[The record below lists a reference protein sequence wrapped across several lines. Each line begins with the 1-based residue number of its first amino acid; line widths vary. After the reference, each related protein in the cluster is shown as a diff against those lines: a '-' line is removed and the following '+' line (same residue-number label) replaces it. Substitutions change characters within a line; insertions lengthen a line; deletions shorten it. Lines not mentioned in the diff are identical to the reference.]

1 MKINSSLKTRS
12 AASFFTFSSARLS
25 VFAVALLSLVSFSI
39 GQAQTAW
46 VDQTF
51 TDYTPGATL
60 NTTLSPTLITNVGTP
75 TLYTTITN
83 DSGNNMARYQKTT
96 TTTNGSQV
104 MFAFSPTNEM
114 TARVSGYVSFKIKQ
128 NVNTSIPTASTFDVR
143 IGNNDITNSTTSN
156 AKGFVGVY
164 FYQSTSS
171 NNIQIKSSSTTI
183 TNTSYTNSTTYP
195 KVQIWFNDSDTAP
208 MPYTTPSGVSTNLS
222 TNSFVVYFGTT
233 LMTPSASGTPLS
245 GASGASLNIGKI
257 GFSTASTGAIDFN
270 FDDVYAAGSAPAV
283 ASIPI
288 TSLTATSA
296 MNQYPF
302 SFPVLADG
310 ATSYSASGLPNGL
323 SINSETGVISGTP
336 NVSNVTAVF
345 NATINVS
352 GPGGVTGTGPL
363 AITVNPYLASAP
375 AIDPITATASGNAS
389 VTFNYQIIASNT
401 PRSYALAS
409 GTLPGGLTLNTITG
423 LISGV
428 PTAPT
433 PDGGTTVTLT
443 AENPSG
449 TSSEQ
454 TLTISIGIAPP
465 NIFTGSNPSLNT
477 TSSWS
482 LGTTPTSTSNPG
494 SYTDLVFSSSVY
506 PLTTTSANVFGKS
519 WNVTNGSSYT
529 FSSVNIAQTTFKI
542 GNNNPVVTPFYNS
555 VAASNDVL
563 VYLTNGS
570 SVTFSPSNTTVGA
583 PASIVSLYNSGSLE
597 IGSGS
602 VLNIKASLVDDGK
615 RSITKKGAG
624 TLILG
629 TSNTYRG
636 GTIVEAGIVNADGV
650 NALGTGA
657 VTVSGGT
664 LNIAQS
670 NAYEGITTLSSGNL
684 VVNNSQGLGTEAMTL
699 AGGTLANTVDLDL
712 SHIILVP
719 TTSGSITFD
728 KLDGSK
734 TTINGATTLNVA
746 SQTTLSTYTLAGNSD
761 TNNLVTKQGLGTL
774 WLRGGGAPTVM
785 GGWRVEAGTLYVSTT
800 ASTGTGT
807 GTVTMAGGNLK
818 FSKGVSSTGTYTG
831 QGQDTAL
838 QVLADTTITLDPN
851 PLTLASNNTV
861 SFTNLIAGQQTIY
874 VVKGDL
880 TKSSATDVGYTDP
893 LITFSQASLS
903 GSATTFDVA
912 ANVQTTL
919 QAATGLGGVTKT
931 GSGKLTLAN
940 NNGLYAAKATATLT
954 SDAVTSI
961 AVTYSGDSSYLYTTA
976 PVVTIAA
983 PASGTTATATAILT
997 DGLVTS
1003 LTIDNGGTGY
1013 TSAPNVNIA
1022 SPAPV
1027 PNSYSGATTINAGT
1041 LALSGSHASGLA
1053 FATTSVLETALVSSN
1068 SPTTTRAIAF
1078 ATDSKVR
1085 PVGIPTDAS
1094 YTLVT
1099 AAEGITGTPVLETP
1113 ITGYSLVI
1121 EGNSLKLNAGT
1132 SDTTP
1137 PVITVLGANPVTV
1150 AQGSVY
1156 SDAGAT
1162 TDDGSAVTANIPASI
1177 TSTVGSK
1184 TVTYNSVDAS
1194 GNNATQ
1200 KTRTVNVT
1208 DQTVPVLA
1216 LNGANPLSVSWG
1228 SVFTDPGASFTDN
1241 VDASKTVISLN
1252 TVDTSKVGST
1262 ILTYSAVDAGGNAAV
1277 NVTRTVTVTLAN
1289 GGTTVGADGLS
1300 DLMRYALGG
1309 TSPSSKVELPTV
1321 AVTSTTLTM
1330 NALIRIDDLKVSV
1343 VGIYGLVPGSWVTG
1357 SPITGVAS
1365 SSQAGA
1371 VAGVTQR
1378 QDFSVLRGTDSKKF
1392 MYLKATQ
1399 AP

>member
-1 MKINSSLKTRS
+1 
-12 AASFFTFSSARLS
+12 
-25 VFAVALLSLVSFSI
+25 
-39 GQAQTAW
+39 
-46 VDQTF
+46 
-51 TDYTPGATL
+51 
-60 NTTLSPTLITNVGTP
+60 
-75 TLYTTITN
+75 
-83 DSGNNMARYQKTT
+83 
-96 TTTNGSQV
+96 
-104 MFAFSPTNEM
+104 
-114 TARVSGYVSFKIKQ
+114 
-128 NVNTSIPTASTFDVR
+128 
-143 IGNNDITNSTTSN
+143 
-156 AKGFVGVY
+156 
-164 FYQSTSS
+164 
-171 NNIQIKSSSTTI
+171 
-183 TNTSYTNSTTYP
+183 
-195 KVQIWFNDSDTAP
+195 
-208 MPYTTPSGVSTNLS
+208 
-222 TNSFVVYFGTT
+222 
-233 LMTPSASGTPLS
+233 
-245 GASGASLNIGKI
+245 
-257 GFSTASTGAIDFN
+257 
-270 FDDVYAAGSAPAV
+270 
-283 ASIPI
+283 
-288 TSLTATSA
+288 

-302 SFPVLADG
+302 SFALLADG
-310 ATSYSASGLPNGL
+310 ATSYSATGLPNGL
-323 SINSETGVISGTP
+323 SIDPTTGVISGAP
-336 NVSNVTAVF
+336 DVSNVTAVF

-352 GPGGVTGTGPL
+352 GVGGVTGTGPL
-363 AITVNPYLASAP
+363 AITLNRYPASAP
-375 AIDPITATASGNAS
+375 VITPSTATASGNAS

-401 PRSYALAS
+401 PRSYAIAS
-409 GTLPGGLTLNTITG
+409 GTLPAGLTLNTANG
-423 LISGV
+423 LISGI
-428 PTAPT
+428 PTAIT

-449 TSSEQ
+449 PSLEQ

-477 TSSWS
+477 SSSWS
-482 LGTTPTSTSNPG
+482 LGSTPTASANPG

-506 PLTTTSANVFGKS
+506 PLTTTSGNVFGKS
-519 WNVTNGSSYT
+519 WNVTNGNNYT
-529 FSSVNIAQTTFKI
+529 FSSVSSAQTSFKV
-542 GNNNPVVTPFYNS
+542 GNNNPAVTPFYNS

-570 SVTFSPSNTTVGA
+570 SLTFLPTNTNVTVADSV
-583 PASIVSLYNSGSLE
+583 VSLYNSGSLE
-597 IGSGS
+597 IGTNS
-602 VLNIKASLVDDGK
+602 VLNIKASLIEGSGT
-615 RSITKKGAG
+615 RSITKTGAG
-624 TLILG
+624 TLILD
-629 TSNTYRG
+629 TNNTYRG
-636 GTIVEAGIVNADGV
+636 GTTLQAGILSVNNSGG
-650 NALGTGA
+650 LGTG
-657 VTVSGGT
+657 
-664 LNIAQS
+664 
-670 NAYEGITTLSSGNL
+670 
-684 VVNNSQGLGTEAMTL
+684 AMTL

-719 TTSGSITFD
+719 TTSGSINFD
-728 KLDGSK
+728 KPSGST

-746 SQTTLSTYTLAGNSD
+746 NQTTLSTYTLAGNSD
-761 TNNLVTKQGLGTL
+761 TNNLVTKKGLGTL
-774 WLRGGGAPTVM
+774 WLRGGGATTVM

-800 ASTGTGT
+800 ASSGTGT

-818 FSKGVSSTGTYTG
+818 FSKGVGSTGLYSG
-831 QGQDTAL
+831 HGQDTAL

-851 PLTLASNNTV
+851 SATLASNNTV
-861 SFTNLIAGQQTIY
+861 SFTNLIAGQQTIH
-874 VVKGDL
+874 VAKGES
-880 TKSSATDVGYTDP
+880 TKSSATEVGYTDP
-893 LITFSQASLS
+893 LITFAQASLS

-912 ANVQTTL
+912 TNVQTTL
-919 QAATGLGGVTKT
+919 QAATGSGGVTKT

-940 NNGLYAAKATATLT
+940 NNSLYAAKATATLT
-954 SDAVTSI
+954 SDVVTSI
-961 AVTYSGDSSYLYTTA
+961 AVTYSGDSSHLYTTA

-1003 LTIDNGGTGY
+1003 VAVVDGGTGY
-1013 TSAPNVNIA
+1013 TSAPTVNIA

-1041 LALSGSHASGLA
+1041 LALSGSLSSSLA
-1053 FATTSVLETALVSSN
+1053 FAATSVLETALVSSN
-1068 SPTTTRAIAF
+1068 SATTTSTIAF
-1078 ATDSKVR
+1078 ASGAKVR
-1085 PVGIPTDAS
+1085 PVGDPTPPS

-1099 AAEGITGTPVLETP
+1099 AAGGITGNPALETL

-1137 PVITVLGANPVTV
+1137 PVITVLGANPLTV

-1156 SDAGAT
+1156 TDAGAS

-1184 TVTYNSVDAS
+1184 TVTYDSVDAA
-1194 GNNATQ
+1194 GNHATQ
-1200 KTRTVNVT
+1200 KTRTVIVT
-1208 DQTVPVLA
+1208 DQTAPVLA

-1228 SVFTDPGASFTDN
+1228 GVFTDPGASFTDN

-1289 GGTTVGADGLS
+1289 GGATVGTDGLS

-1343 VGIYGLVPGSWVTG
+1343 VGIYGLAPGTWVTG
-1357 SPITGVAS
+1357 SPITGVPS
-1365 SSQAGA
+1365 SNQTGA

-1378 QDFSVLRGTDSKKF
+1378 QDFSVSRGTDSKKF

>member
-1 MKINSSLKTRS
+1 MKTMKINPSLKTRS
-12 AASFFTFSSARLS
+12 SASFFNFSLARSS
-25 VFAVALLSLVSFSI
+25 VFAVALLSLVSFSS
-39 GQAQTAW
+39 GYADEWLNETFEQYTVASPATA
-46 VDQTF
+46 
-51 TDYTPGATL
+51 P
-60 NTTLSPTLITNVGTP
+60 TTVLSPLLQFISTGTTVVGTP
-75 TLYTTITN
+75 
-83 DSGNNMARYQKTT
+83 GNQMCRYYK
-96 TTTNGSQV
+96 
-104 MFAFSPTNEM
+104 PTS
-114 TARVSGYVSFKIKQ
+114 TALTSASHQYSLSAANATPRPQGFFSFKIVQNTPPSPAVASSEFYLRLGSNDNTKMSGSGTAFIDFRFSPSVAAATTCAFSVRSGANIQ
-128 NVNTSIPTASTFDVR
+128 NVITTVSATA
-143 IGNNDITNSTTSN
+143 
-156 AKGFVGVY
+156 
-164 FYQSTSS
+164 QST
-171 NNIQIKSSSTTI
+171 IKTWY
-183 TNTSYTNSTTYP
+183 NTGP
-195 KVQIWFNDSDTAP
+195 VG
-208 MPYTTPSGVSTNLS
+208 MPYTDPAGAAQTLS
-222 TNSFVVYFGTT
+222 AGSYVCYVNNVLASS
-233 LMTPSASGTPLS
+233 SASGTALVPS
-245 GASGASLNIGKI
+245 VTTGGTTTATTIGKI
-257 GFSTASTGAIDFN
+257 SFQSGSSVAVDFSIDDLYAGDTAP
-270 FDDVYAAGSAPAV
+270 VLAAL
-283 ASIPI
+283 PI
-288 TSLTATSA
+288 TSATTASA
-296 MNQYPF
+296 MVGYPF
-302 SFPVLADG
+302 TFQVLSDATTYG
-310 ATSYSASGLPNGL
+310 ATSLPGGL
-323 SINSETGVISGTP
+323 SINPTSGLITGTP
-336 NVSNVTAVF
+336 TTA
-345 NATINVS
+345 
-352 GPGGVTGTGPL
+352 GPSTAALSVANGAGVTGSGNL
-363 AITVNPYLASAP
+363 EITVAAAP
-375 AIDPITATASGNAS
+375 TSIPVMSGATTASGNVS
-389 VTFNYQIIASNT
+389 VPFSYQIVASNT
-401 PRSYALAS
+401 PRSYTATS
-409 GTLPGGLTLNTITG
+409 LPGGLTLDPAKG
-423 LISGV
+423 LISGT
-428 PTAPT
+428 PTT
-433 PDGGTTVTLT
+433 VGDTTVTLT
-443 AENPSG
+443 AENPAG
-449 TSSEQ
+449 PSSSRD
-454 TLTISIGIAPP
+454 LTISIGISPP
-465 NIFTGSNPSLNT
+465 NIFTGSNASLNNAP
-477 TSSWS
+477 SWS
-482 LGTTPTSTSNPG
+482 LGSTPTAAANAG

-506 PLTTTSANVFGKS
+506 PLTTTSGNVFGKS

-529 FSSVNIAQTTFKI
+529 FSSVNTNLTTFKI

-555 VAASNDVL
+555 VAASNNVL

-570 SVTFSPSNTTVGA
+570 SLTFSPSNTTVGA
-583 PASIVSLYNSGSLE
+583 PASQVSLYNSGSLE

-602 VLNIKASLVDDGK
+602 VLNIKASLIDDGK
-615 RSITKKGAG
+615 RSITKKGVG

-670 NAYEGITTLSSGNL
+670 NAYTGITTLSSGNL

-712 SHIILVP
+712 GHIVVTNTI
-719 TTSGSITFD
+719 SGSITFD
-728 KLDGSK
+728 KLIGS
-734 TTINGATTLNVA
+734 TTIINGATTLNVA
-746 SQTTLSTYTLAGNSD
+746 NQTTLSTHTLAGNSD
-761 TNNLVTKQGLGTL
+761 TNNLVTKRGLGTL

-785 GGWRVEAGTLYVSTT
+785 GGWLVEAGTLYVSTT

-818 FSKGVSSTGTYTG
+818 FSKGVSSKGEYTG

-912 ANVQTTL
+912 TNVQTTL

-940 NNGLYAAKATATLT
+940 NTSLYAAKATATLT

-961 AVTYSGDSSYLYTTA
+961 AVTYSGDSSHLYTTA

-1041 LALSGSHASGLA
+1041 LALSGSHASSLA

-1068 SPTTTRAIAF
+1068 SATTTSTIAF
-1078 ATDSKVR
+1078 ASGSKVR

-1099 AAEGITGTPVLETP
+1099 AAEGITGTPALETL

-1137 PVITVLGANPVTV
+1137 PVITVVGANPVTV

-1156 SDAGAT
+1156 SDAGAS
-1162 TDDGSAVTANIPASI
+1162 TDDGSAVTANIPANI

-1184 TVTYNSVDAS
+1184 TVTYDSVDAS

-1200 KTRTVNVT
+1200 KTRTVIVT
-1208 DQTVPVLA
+1208 DQTVPVLT

-1228 SVFTDPGASFTDN
+1228 GVFTDPGASFTDN
-1241 VDASKTVISLN
+1241 VDGSKTVISLN

-1277 NVTRTVTVTLAN
+1277 NVTRTVTVTLPN

-1343 VGIYGLVPGSWVTG
+1343 VGIYGLVPGTWVTG
-1357 SPITGVAS
+1357 SPITGVPS

>member
-1 MKINSSLKTRS
+1 MAISTSAKTRPS
-12 AASFFTFSSARLS
+12 ASFFTFSSARLS

-39 GQAQTAW
+39 GHAQSAW

-60 NTTLSPTLITNVGTP
+60 NTTLSPTLITNSGVP

-83 DSGNNMARYQKTT
+83 DSGNNNMARYQKATT
-96 TTTNGSQV
+96 TGGSQV

-128 NVNTSIPTASTFDVR
+128 NLNPTIATNLSFDVG
-143 IGNNDITNSTTSN
+143 IGDTNLATTTSST
-156 AKGFVGVY
+156 ATRFIGVS
-164 FYQSTSS
+164 FFQSTSS
-171 NNIQIKSSSTTI
+171 NNIQIKSGANKIS
-183 TNTSYTNSTTYP
+183 TNTYTVSTTYP
-195 KVQIWFNDSDTAP
+195 KVQIWFNDSDSTT
-208 MPYTTPSGVSTNLS
+208 MPYTDPSGASQNLS
-222 TNSFVVYFGTT
+222 TNSFVVYLGTT
-233 LMTPSASGTPLS
+233 LLTPSASGTALA
-245 GASGASLNIGKI
+245 GAGGASLNIGKI
-257 GFSTASTGAIDFN
+257 GFSAASTGAIDFN
-270 FDDVYAAGSAPAV
+270 FDDVYAAGSAPVV

-288 TSLTATSA
+288 TSLTTASA
-296 MNQYPF
+296 MNLYSF
-302 SFPVLADG
+302 SFPVQADG

-323 SINSETGVISGTP
+323 SINPTTGVIGGIP
-336 NVSNVTAVF
+336 DVSNVTAVF

-363 AITVNPYLASAP
+363 AITVNPYSASAP
-375 AIDPITATASGNAS
+375 VITPSTATASGNVS
-389 VTFNYQIIASNT
+389 VTFNYQIPASNT

-409 GTLPGGLTLNTITG
+409 GTLPGGLTLNTSTG
-423 LISGV
+423 LISGI
-428 PTAPT
+428 PTSIT

-465 NIFTGSNPSLNT
+465 NIFTGSNTNLST

-482 LGTTPTSTSNPG
+482 LGSAPTSQNNSG

-506 PLTTTSANVFGKS
+506 SLTTPTANVFGKS

-529 FSSVNIAQTTFKI
+529 FSSVNITQTTFKI

-563 VYLTNGS
+563 VYLTGGS
-570 SVTFSPSNTTVGA
+570 SLTFSPSNTTVGA
-583 PASIVSLYNSGSLE
+583 PASLVSLFNSGSLE

-602 VLNIKASLVDDGK
+602 VLNINASLIDDGK

-670 NAYEGITTLSSGNL
+670 NAYTGITTLSSGNL

-746 SQTTLSTYTLAGNSD
+746 NQTTLSTYTLVGNSD
-761 TNNLVTKQGLGTL
+761 TNNLVTKKGLGTL
-774 WLRGGGAPTVM
+774 WLRGGGATTVM

-800 ASTGTGT
+800 ASSGTGT

-940 NNGLYAAKATATLT
+940 NTSLYAAKATATLT

-961 AVTYSGDSSYLYTTA
+961 AVTYSGDSSHLYTTA

-1041 LALSGSHASGLA
+1041 LALSGSQASGLA
-1053 FATTSVLETALVSSN
+1053 FATASVLETALVSSN
-1068 SPTTTRAIAF
+1068 SPTTTGAIAF
-1078 ATDSKVR
+1078 ASGSKVR
-1085 PVGIPTDAS
+1085 PVGDPTLPS

-1099 AAEGITGTPVLETP
+1099 AAGGITGTPALETP
-1113 ITGYSLVI
+1113 IPGYALII
-1121 EGNSLKLNAGT
+1121 EGTSLKLNVGNANT
-1132 SDTTP
+1132 A
-1137 PVITVLGANPVTV
+1137 PVITAAQGFSVAENVALATVVGTVVATDADANSTLSGWTIVSGNTGSAFAINAATGQITVAGALNCEGTPSYSLGVTV
-1150 AQGSVY
+1150 
-1156 SDAGAT
+1156 SDGTAT
-1162 TDDGSAVTANIPASI
+1162 SAAA
-1177 TSTVGSK
+1177 TV
-1184 TVTYNSVDAS
+1184 V
-1194 GNNATQ
+1194 
-1200 KTRTVNVT
+1200 
-1208 DQTVPVLA
+1208 
-1216 LNGANPLSVSWG
+1216 
-1228 SVFTDPGASFTDN
+1228 
-1241 VDASKTVISLN
+1241 
-1252 TVDTSKVGST
+1252 
-1262 ILTYSAVDAGGNAAV
+1262 
-1277 NVTRTVTVTLAN
+1277 VTVTNVAEYSDVFGSSSPTADDN
-1289 GGTTVGADGLS
+1289 GDGIS
-1300 DLMRYALGG
+1300 NLMAYALGA
-1309 TSPSSKVELPTV
+1309 TSASSVVVPPALNTADPTK
-1321 AVTSTTLTM
+1321 LTM
-1330 NALIRIDDLKVSV
+1330 TALIRINDPKVSV
-1343 VGIYGLVPGSWVTG
+1343 VGVYGLLPGTWVTG
-1357 SPITGVAS
+1357 SPITGAPS
-1365 SSQAGA
+1365 SSQTGA

-1378 QDFSVLRGTDSKKF
+1378 QDFSVSRGTDSKKF